1 MTDVAPLWLGL
12 LGAITGILG
21 LITAIA
27 SAWYTRRAAI
37 AAEGPPHPDIEVAR
51 HGWSTEGKGWYS
63 FDIIIRNR
71 TGDAWELASAKS
83 RGITSHPIF
92 STFSRPFTGE
102 QYDPHFTRLDEIP
115 ESALVFTAQLG
126 ITVGPAGTQHF
137 HGHGGDAFRVSLFI
151 RPSRFSMLTKRLCV
165 SLTLEAKTDKVRHK
179 IIAVKRRLKP
189 TTITPT

>member
-37 AAEGPPHPDIEVAR
+37 AAEGPPYPDIEVAR
-51 HGWSTEGKGWYS
+51 HGWSSEGKGWYS

-71 TGDAWELASAKS
+71 TADAWELVSAASSGVTA
-83 RGITSHPIF
+83 HPIF
-92 STFSRPFTGE
+92 SSYSRPFTGE
-102 QYDPHFTRLDEIP
+102 RYDPDFTPFTAIP
-115 ESALVFTAQLG
+115 ESELLFSAQLELA
-126 ITVGPAGTQHF
+126 IGPAGTPHF
-137 HGHGGDAFRVSLFI
+137 HGHGGDGVRVSLYI
-151 RPSRFSMLTKRLCV
+151 RPSRFSTLTKRLCV

-179 IIAVKRRLKP
+179 VIAVKRRLKP
-189 TTITPT
+189 TTITPA